1 MALHKE
7 NARIKQVL
15 KENGYRESI
24 INKIFRRITNNH
36 SLPQSQQ
43 LTQATDIQEEEIKTS
58 INLRYVEGTSEK
70 LRRILRSH
78 KIRSTFYTE
87 MTLRKLLCKPKDRV
101 AIEDKNNIVYE
112 IDCSNCQAVY
122 FGESKRSLK
131 SRSDEH
137 KRSVRN
143 CDCDKNEIA
152 KHCWEADHNFNWD
165 QKKVIDRESRLI
177 PRKIKET
184 IHSLKNPNHIN
195 KISYM
200 LPEIWLPNLR

>member
-1 MALHKE
+1 M
-7 NARIKQVL
+7 L
-15 KENGYRESI
+15 KEDGYQESI
-24 INKIFRRITNNH
+24 INKIFWRITNNH

-43 LTQATDIQEEEIKTS
+43 LTQPTDIQEEKISMS
-58 INLRYVEGTSEK
+58 INLPYVEGTSEK
-70 LRRILRSH
+70 LGHILRSH

-101 AIEDKNNIVYE
+101 ATEDKNNIVYE

-131 SRSDEH
+131 LCSDEH

-143 CDCDKNEIA
+143 CDCVKNEIA
-152 KHCWEADHNFNWD
+152 KHCQEADHKFNWD
-165 QKKVIDRESRLI
+165 QKKVIDRESRLV
-177 PRKIKET
+177 PRKIKEI
-184 IHSLKNPNHIN
+184 IHSLKNPNHVKN
-195 KISYM
+195 ISFM